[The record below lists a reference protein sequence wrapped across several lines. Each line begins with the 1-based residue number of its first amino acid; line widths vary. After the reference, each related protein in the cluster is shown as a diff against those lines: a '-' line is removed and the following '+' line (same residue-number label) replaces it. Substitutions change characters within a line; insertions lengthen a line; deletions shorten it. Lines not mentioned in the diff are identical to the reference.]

1 MEWCQV
7 HGFSCGG
14 KHCGTGRC
22 GRPTPPAAPSAT
34 TPSVPSTTMPST
46 GAGPPPFHPRP
57 HFPRRTGFPGVYP
70 YGYGYPSSA
79 SSVYVVP
86 TVLAAEQTQIPGGP
100 PEWYLTATK
109 ALGDAMLPVTSAD
122 TDSFWLDRLIEALR
136 RWEAD
141 LKIRSDVARPPK
153 RLT

>member
-1 MEWCQV
+1 MEWCSV
-7 HGFSCGG
+7 HGFSCDG
-14 KHCGTGRC
+14 KHCSTGKC
-22 GRPTPPAAPSAT
+22 GRPTAPPE
-34 TPSVPSTTMPST
+34 PST
-46 GAGPPPFHPRP
+46 GARP
-57 HFPRRTGFPGVYP
+57 HPYHPFPRRSAPFPGVYP
-70 YGYGYPSSA
+70 YGYGYPATST
-79 SSVYVVP
+79 SVYVLPV
-86 TVLAAEQTQIPGGP
+86 AEPAKGKSTEA

-153 RLT
+153 KLT